1 MIRELLQKSG
11 FSAFPY
17 GCLLKMRTTI
27 REGRSAILLQQLFFV
42 LNDQK
47 LDIP

>member
-1 MIRELLQKSG
+1 MIWELLQKSG

-17 GCLLKMRTTI
+17 GCLLKKRDAI
-27 REGRSAILLQQLFFV
+27 RKRRSAVLLQQLFD

-47 LDIP
+47 LDNF